1 MESEFTIRGDTLR
14 QLRSLGDLNSTE
26 EQIIMNLISHVK
38 CCDRFWENRFD

>member
-1 MESEFTIRGDTLR
+1 MSDRITIKGETLQ